1 MRLHI
6 VFHEEKLDLP
16 VCLRQEDMR
25 MCVDFGHYQV
35 IHISDPIPEYQGS
48 YIITPRIASQTLDTD
63 NKKLTDDIKVLAIPR
78 VDVSNLAGGL
88 TVTIG

>member
-1 MRLHI
+1 MILH
-6 VFHEEKLDLP
+6 VCFKEKDTRIN
-16 VCLRQEDMR
+16 VCLREEDVCMN
-25 MCVDFGHYQV
+25 VDFGDYQV
-35 IHISDPIPEYQGS
+35 IHIADPIPEYQGS